1 MAKKDDWV
9 VTVKDEMERM
19 DSIQTVE
26 KQHWDKRSIY
36 KVPAFVT
43 DLNMKAYKPQSVS
56 FGPYHHGEHH
66 LAPMEKHK
74 HRALLHFLKRSSKPI
89 ESYIRSLAEVTQILK
104 DSYESLDLAWE
115 RDTERFLQMM
125 IVDGCFMIE
134 VLRNFTNTSND
145 YADNDPI
152 FSNHGKLLIVPYI
165 RRDMLMLENQLPM
178 LLLTTLLDE
187 ETKREITERHTMG
200 KKMELLGERRT
211 TWPFRA
217 SMAKREEEKVRW
229 QPEEASIKVIMLW
242 WAQDEMKVVTS
253 RESLE
258 GRAMGLRFYS

>member
-36 KVPAFVT
+36 KVPAFVR
-43 DLNMKAYKPQSVS
+43 DLNLKAYKPQSVS

-74 HRALLHFLKRSSKPI
+74 HRPLLHFLKRSNKPL
-89 ESYIRSLAEVTQILK
+89 ESYIRSLAEVAQILK

-115 RDTERFLQMM
+115 SDTERFLRMM

-134 VLRNFTNTSND
+134 VLHNFTNTRND
-145 YADNDPI
+145 CADNDPI

-187 ETKREITERHTMG
+187 ETKVYHLLISNSKDMRTEAGHTEIVLTASVGRLRPPDGRSKPSKIYT
-200 KKMELLGERRT
+200 KKMG
-211 TWPFRA
+211 A
-217 SMAKREEEKVRW
+217 
-229 QPEEASIKVIMLW
+229 
-242 WAQDEMKVVTS
+242 
-253 RESLE
+253 
-258 GRAMGLRFYS
+258 